1 MFKPKFFLYLFFV
14 SLLSSCVS
22 REEMVYFQNLDRL
35 KVEEGSSSIYDNFEI
50 KPNDQLN
57 ITVSAEEMEAAM
69 PFNLPFIGNMMG
81 SRMGEMRVS
90 GTPALQNYLVNA
102 EGEIQFPVLGTI
114 KVEGLNR
121 KELSKKLEEKISKYI
136 QNPIVIVKLSN
147 FQVTVLGEVN
157 QPGTFPIGDEYL
169 SLPKALGLAGDL
181 TIYGKR
187 KNVLVVRESGDGKK
201 EHAYLDLTE
210 ASIVNSPFYYL
221 QQNDVVYV
229 EPNGPQ
235 LQSASYNRNASVY
248 ISIASVLVS
257 LAVLLTR

>member
-1 MFKPKFFLYLFFV
+1 MLGEDEKPLPNIFIEIIKRVLDRGKSGIILLPEIALTPQIAGRFKSVFGDKTALWHSQLTQSQRSSTWKKLYNGKYKIVIGARSAIFAPLKNLGLIIV
-14 SLLSSCVS
+14 DEEHDTSYKQDSPSPRYHARDVAIMRAKLERSSVLLSS
-22 REEMVYFQNLDRL
+22 
-35 KVEEGSSSIYDNFEI
+35 
-50 KPNDQLN
+50 
-57 ITVSAEEMEAAM
+57 A
-69 PFNLPFIGNMMG
+69 
-81 SRMGEMRVS
+81 
-90 GTPALQNYLVNA
+90 TPSLESYYNYQCN
-102 EGEIQFPVLGTI
+102 
-114 KVEGLNR
+114 
-121 KELSKKLEEKISKYI
+121 KY
-136 QNPIVIVKLSN
+136 
-147 FQVTVLGEVN
+147 
-157 QPGTFPIGDEYL
+157 EYL

-201 EHAYLDLTE
+201 EHAYLDLTD

>member
-1 MFKPKFFLYLFFV
+1 MLKSKFILCLLIVGF
-14 SLLSSCVS
+14 LSSCVS
-22 REEMVYFQNLDRL
+22 REEMVYFQHLDRMQ
-35 KVEEGSSSIYDNFEI
+35 SSPNASNYNNLRI
-50 KPNDQLN
+50 KPNDQLG
-57 ITVSAEEMEAAM
+57 ITVSAEEIKAAI
-69 PFNLPFIGNMMG
+69 PFNLPFTANSIGNQT
-81 SRMGEMRVS
+81 SEVRVN

-114 KVEGLNR
+114 KVAGLNR
-121 KELSKKLEEKISKYI
+121 KELANKLEQKISEYI
-136 QNPIVIVKLSN
+136 KEPIVIVRLTN

-157 QPGTFPIGDEYL
+157 QPGTFPVQDEYL

-187 KNVLVVRESGDGKK
+187 KNVLVVREAEDGKK
-201 EHAYLDLTE
+201 EHAYLDLTD
-210 ASIVNSPFYYL
+210 AGIVNSPFYYL

-257 LAVLLTR
+257 LAVLITR

>member
-1 MFKPKFFLYLFFV
+1 MLKSKFIFCLFCLAV
-14 SLLSSCVS
+14 LSSCVS
-22 REEMVYFQNLDRL
+22 REEMVYFQNLDGL
-35 KVEEGSSSIYDNFEI
+35 KRQESSASMYDNLEI
-50 KPNDQLN
+50 KPNDQLS
-57 ITVSAEEMEAAM
+57 ITVSAEEIEAAM
-69 PFNLPFIGNMMG
+69 PFNLPFVGNIMG
-81 SRMGEMRVS
+81 GRTGEMRVN

-114 KVEGLNR
+114 KVAGLNR
-121 KELSKKLEEKISKYI
+121 KELAKKLKEDIAAYI
-136 QNPIVIVKLSN
+136 QNPIVMVRISN

-157 QPGTFPIGDEYL
+157 QPGTFPVNDEYL
-169 SLPKALGLAGDL
+169 SLPKALGMAGDL

-187 KNVLVVRESGDGKK
+187 KNVLVVRESGNGEKK
-201 EHAYLDLTE
+201 HAYLDLTD
-210 ASIVNSPFYYL
+210 ADIVDSPFYYL